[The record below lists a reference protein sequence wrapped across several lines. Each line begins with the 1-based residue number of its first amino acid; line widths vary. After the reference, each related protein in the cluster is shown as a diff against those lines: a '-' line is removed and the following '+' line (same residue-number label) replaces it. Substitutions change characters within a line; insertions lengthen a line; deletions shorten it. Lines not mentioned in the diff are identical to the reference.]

1 MNGPDRRTILWSG
14 LLLFGVIIV
23 GVVAAAIFADPG
35 EPDPQSARSTDRPP
49 SIIVQPNSGEAP
61 EDPGD
66 RGGWEQLAL
75 LGLIVVVVGGIATV
89 VIRGGGAKAKA
100 NRERWKAAA
109 ASGRDGA
116 VG

>member
-1 MNGPDRRTILWSG
+1 MSGPDRRTIIWSG
-14 LLLFGVIIV
+14 LALFGVIIL
-23 GVVAAAIFADPG
+23 GVIGAALFADPG
-35 EPDPQSARSTDRPP
+35 EPDSQPRATDRPP
-49 SIIVQPNSGEAP
+49 SIIVKPNSGQAP

-75 LGLIVVVVGGIATV
+75 LGLIVVVIGGIATV
-89 VIRGGGAKAKA
+89 VIRGGGPKAKA

>member
-1 MNGPDRRTILWSG
+1 MSGPDRRTILWSG
-14 LLLFGVIIV
+14 VLLFGVIIV
-23 GVVAAAIFADPG
+23 GVAAAAIFADPG
-35 EPDPQSARSTDRPP
+35 EPNPQTRAADRPP
-49 SIIVQPNSGEAP
+49 SIIVQPNSGKAP

-66 RGGWEQLAL
+66 RGGWEQLTL
-75 LGLIVVVVGGIATV
+75 LGLIVLAVGGIATV

-100 NRERWKAAA
+100 NRQRWRDAA